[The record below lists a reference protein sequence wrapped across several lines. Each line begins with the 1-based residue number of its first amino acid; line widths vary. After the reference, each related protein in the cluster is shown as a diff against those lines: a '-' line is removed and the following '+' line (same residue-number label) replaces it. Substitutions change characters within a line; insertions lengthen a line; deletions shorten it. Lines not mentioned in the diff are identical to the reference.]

1 VPSSVNALHL
11 RFKKWEK
18 SSVYKALKIR
28 SPENSLL
35 DQLLAFHHTVA
46 GDNKL
51 SLSLRS
57 IQPPSKAHSQ
67 IKMSSNHLLPPA
79 PAASTHSQPRMSD
92 PPILTPPVAITRNWP
107 SEALQNPRRSTFD
120 DILTPPP
127 VPGLLPL
134 YVEQEYGQPSWCCIP
149 RVKMFA
155 NYVLGIVSF
164 GGALF
169 LIAYMIYAIITKPKT
184 AEMVSGGLGVALSA
198 PA

>member
-1 VPSSVNALHL
+1 V
-11 RFKKWEK
+11 RK
-18 SSVYKALKIR
+18 
-28 SPENSLL
+28 
-35 DQLLAFHHTVA
+35 
-46 GDNKL
+46 KL
-51 SLSLRS
+51 SIQSSQDS
-57 IQPPSKAHSQ
+57 ISRELPPRPTPHFSPHCRRRQQTLALTTEYQPPSKAHSQ
-67 IKMSSNHLLPPA
+67 IKMSSNHSLPPA

-92 PPILTPPVAITRNWP
+92 PPIPTPPVAITRNWP

-155 NYVLGIVSF
+155 NYALGIVSF
-164 GGALF
+164 GVALF